1 MSNAGYS
8 GNPLWKKLGIK
19 ADSVVCTVN
28 APPELTIWLGDC
40 PSKDIEPFAGQAC
53 DILLT
58 FLPDRATLL
67 DSRDAWS
74 KAIYPGGSWWTC
86 WPKKSSGMK
95 TDLLEQD
102 LRDFLLP
109 LGIVDNKVCAVSE
122 QWSGLR
128 FVWRVKLR

>member
-19 ADSVVCTVN
+19 ADSVVRTVN
-28 APPELTIWLGDC
+28 APPELTLWLDGS
-40 PSKDIEPFAGQAC
+40 PSVDIAPFDGREC
-53 DILLT
+53 NILLT

-67 DSRDAWS
+67 EGREAWS
-74 KAIYPGGSWWTC
+74 KAIYPGGAWWTC
-86 WPKKSSGMK
+86 WPKKSSGIK

-109 LGIVDNKVCAVSE
+109 IGIVDNKVCAVSE

-128 FVWRVKLR
+128 FVWRVELR